1 MSFTCGAKTRI
12 SAFLLAIS
20 AVVVLLATMAIPS
33 PVYAAGDSKDS
44 IRVGYY
50 ENEVFQEGAREGAVK
65 TGYAYEYYRKLSEYA
80 GWKYEYVYG
89 DYGALYQKLLD
100 GDIDLL
106 AGLAWRED
114 RVGLIGY
121 PDTPMGNEVY
131 SLVKHGADQSID
143 SNPATLSGKK
153 IGVLDSA
160 LVGVLNE
167 YLDKNSVKAEVVTF
181 GGYEELFA
189 AFDSHEVDVLAAE
202 GDGAYGRSDAQVIGS
217 IGSSDYFLCVNVKR
231 PDLLAVLNEAK
242 ALGMQDMLIYDP
254 LTLLTNSLDTV
265 FFLKQGVQSCVLAR
279 ELTLEEITEICKN
292 AAGKVDLQL
301 FGPLIMAVSR
311 RKYLQSYFDYAGI
324 DEDPKA
330 EGGYLLQELS
340 RREYY
345 RITENEKESI
355 VYTKDFAA
363 PYKEYL
369 QLQPLCQRVILCG
382 DHVKGE
388 LLLRVLQDLQDLT
401 AENAEEKRRQLQE
414 DFPQESFND
423 AYLYRRTNL
432 RK

>member
-1 MSFTCGAKTRI
+1 MYKIVS
-12 SAFLLAIS
+12 LLNSGLTPA
-20 AVVVLLATMAIPS
+20 ALQGLADGVILGS
-33 PVYAAGDSKDS
+33 LFSRYDD
-44 IRVGYY
+44 
-50 ENEVFQEGAREGAVK
+50 
-65 TGYAYEYYRKLSEYA
+65 LS
-80 GWKYEYVYG
+80 
-89 DYGALYQKLLD
+89 LYQEARKN
-100 GDIDLL
+100 
-106 AGLAWRED
+106 GLQ
-114 RVGLIGY
+114 
-121 PDTPMGNEVY
+121 VY
-131 SLVKHGADQSID
+131 ISID
-143 SNPATLSGKK
+143 QM
-153 IGVLDSA
+153 I
-160 LVGVLNE
+160 
-167 YLDKNSVKAEVVTF
+167 
-181 GGYEELFA
+181 YEEDL
-189 AFDSHEVDVLAAE
+189 ELL
-202 GDGAYGRSDAQVIGS
+202 RSYLSVIKTKEIAGVYF
-217 IGSSDYFLCVNVKR
+217 SD
-231 PDLLAVLNEAK
+231 LAVLNEAK

-311 RKYLQSYFDYAGI
+311 RKYLRSYFDYAGI

-401 AENAEEKRRQLQE
+401 AENAEEKRRRLQE